1 MDCSMSG
8 FPVHHQLREL
18 VQTHVHRVSEAI
30 QPSQLLSS
38 PSPPAFNLS
47 QHQSLFQWVSY
58 LRQVAKE
65 LDFSI
70 GPSDE
75 YSGLISFRI
84 DQFDLLVVYPIR
96 SLPLSKYSNSPRF
109 VTRNV
114 FNFLFEKRFWTFGS
128 RKYSEGWKHP
138 LSFSGIHFE
147 LDHYLRLITLFSSR
161 IQNNF
166 STQE

>member
-1 MDCSMSG
+1 MSFPPHTKKVVLVNLSPLILCFLQKTWSHSSGGRPQFSSVQSLSVRLCNPMDCSMSG

-47 QHQSLFQWVSY
+47 QHQGLFQWVSY

-65 LDFSI
+65 LEFSI

-84 DQFDLLVVYPIR
+84 DRFDLLVVYPIR
-96 SLPLSKYSNSPRF
+96 SLP
-109 VTRNV
+109 VV
-114 FNFLFEKRFWTFGS
+114 
-128 RKYSEGWKHP
+128 
-138 LSFSGIHFE
+138 
-147 LDHYLRLITLFSSR
+147 
-161 IQNNF
+161 
-166 STQE
+166 